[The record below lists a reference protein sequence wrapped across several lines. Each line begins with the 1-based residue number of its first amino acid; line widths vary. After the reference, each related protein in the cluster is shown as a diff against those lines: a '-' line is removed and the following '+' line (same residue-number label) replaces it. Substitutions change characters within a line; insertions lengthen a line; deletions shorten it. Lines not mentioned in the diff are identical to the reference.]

1 MTGDTPQESGHTS
14 GAESAE
20 IQNPDPNGLSG
31 YGAAAGEE
39 KTVVADSGT
48 ASVGPWWLGAARPA
62 GWFLSASGEAAPPET
77 PGTEPA
83 RADGAHPA
91 DAGASDSA
99 RTSGS
104 TGAPGSA
111 GPSGWTGGPQATGIF
126 KALGVTVS
134 AGLSEPP
141 NVPEPG
147 VPDLDEW
154 AGQAAA
160 DGWAGYSQAQEEPA
174 DWAGGDDVAAPYAV
188 ADSGPDD
195 GWYEDPQPT
204 RVHQIPQPWFWR
216 REPLPEP
223 WQSAPQ
229 PAPPQAGD
237 WYTPG
242 YDTQQ
247 DEQGY
252 GPPPAEPW
260 QETWQDEPAGEP
272 RGPAFGQPRAYA
284 TPLRE
289 PRFVPVVG
297 PTAALRGRAG
307 GPGFV
312 VPPGAVSGLYDPAQ
326 RSGWQLAAGVW
337 EESGISWDWESPVA
351 APLPEP
357 GWSEYGRSGPHSQSW
372 AADDYDRP
380 PRVSGPSFAGAPAFS
395 AAPAF
400 AGAANFAGAPT
411 FAEAPAAARSSAPP
425 LPDRWQDDEPPG
437 GLSESDELYRAWQGS
452 VREAARPR
460 MTGAGRRRAWQVV
473 RVGVP
478 AAVLVTVGAG
488 AVMMLTGKTNEML
501 ASRGSQSSPD
511 AGSSPAAFA
520 GYPGQHGTVTVN
532 SIAAAGAIRLAV
544 GTADGHPAIWRRAA
558 DGSWTLISASSP
570 AVSQRP
576 GMESLLSVAHGPAGW
591 IAVGSADSQGSQQ
604 PVVLTSADGAT
615 WQAVSSTAFT
625 APGISVMGV
634 TASQNGYVVV
644 GRQMINGRTFAAMW
658 WSGDLRNWT
667 GGSNGGLDGRLESSA
682 VYAVGATA
690 TGFVAAG
697 THGGCHTIWTSA
709 DGKNWSV
716 YDVPKPPGATNAVLQ
731 QVAVNGTRVVTA
743 GYLVDKAGDTP
754 VVVVSADGGKT
765 WRQIMLPAP
774 GGVGAVAAL
783 TAAGNGFVAAG
794 VAGPAGA
801 QHAVTWS
808 SPDGMTWSAATPVS
822 AGQITAL
829 SAMGAV
835 VSGAAQRGTGPSVVT
850 FPAP

>member
-20 IQNPDPNGLSG
+20 IQNPDPDDSPG
-31 YGAAAGEE
+31 YGTAAGEE

-48 ASVGPWWLGAARPA
+48 ASAWPPWLGAARPA

-83 RADGAHPA
+83 RADAAQSADLSPA
-91 DAGASDSA
+91 DQPGRAGASERA
-99 RTSGS
+99 GVF
-104 TGAPGSA
+104 APT
-111 GPSGWTGGPQATGIF
+111 GPSKLTG
-126 KALGVTVS
+126 
-134 AGLSEPP
+134 
-141 NVPEPG
+141 VPERDEPDPDGPG
-147 VPDLDEW
+147 QPS
-154 AGQAAA
+154 A
-160 DGWAGYSQAQEEPA
+160 DGWAEYSPARDEPA
-174 DWAGGDDVAAPYAV
+174 ERAGRDDAAAPYAV

-204 RVHQIPQPWFWR
+204 SVHQIPQRWSWQP
-216 REPLPEP
+216 EPLPEP
-223 WQSAPQ
+223 WQDAPRA
-229 PAPPQAGD
+229 APPRAGD
-237 WYTPG
+237 WYEPG
-242 YDTQQ
+242 CEARQ
-247 DEQGY
+247 DAQGY
-252 GPPPAEPW
+252 EP
-260 QETWQDEPAGEP
+260 QRAGTSQQAWQDEPAGEP
-272 RGPAFGQPRAYA
+272 RGPAFGQPRAYGM
-284 TPLRE
+284 PPRE

-297 PTAALRGRAG
+297 PTAALRGQAG

-312 VPPGAVSGLYDPAQ
+312 VPPGAVSGLYDPAR

-337 EESGISWDWESPVA
+337 GESGIGWEPPVA
-351 APLPEP
+351 EPLPGP
-357 GWSEYGRSGPHSQSW
+357 GWSEYGRSGGPHSQSL
-372 AADDYDRP
+372 AADDYRQDGEP
-380 PRVSGPSFAGAPAFS
+380 PRGGPGFAGAPAFS

-400 AGAANFAGAPT
+400 AGAANFAAAPT
-411 FAEAPAAARSSAPP
+411 FADAPAAAHPSAPP
-425 LPDRWQDDEPPG
+425 LPGQWRDDESKDGPG
-437 GLSESDELYRAWQGS
+437 EPDELYRAWQGS
-452 VREAARPR
+452 VRQAARAPRAPGPR
-460 MTGAGRRRAWQVV
+460 MTAAGRRRAWQVV

-488 AVMMLTGKTNEML
+488 ALMMLTGKTNEML
-501 ASRGSQSSPD
+501 ASRGSQTTPD
-511 AGSSPAAFA
+511 AGGSPAAFA
-520 GYPGQHGTVTVN
+520 GYPGQHGTVMVN
-532 SIAAAGAIRLAV
+532 SIAAAGGTRLAV
-544 GTADGHPAIWRRAA
+544 GAADGHPAIWRRAA
-558 DGSWTLISASSP
+558 DGSWTLISASSS

-576 GMESLLSVAHGPAGW
+576 GADSLLGVAHGPAGW
-591 IAVGSADSQGSQQ
+591 IAVGAADSQGSQQ

-615 WQAVSSTAFT
+615 WQAVNSTAFT

-634 TASQNGYVVV
+634 TASRSGYVVV
-644 GRQMINGRTFAAMW
+644 GKQVSNGRTFAAMW

-667 GGSNGGLDGRLESSA
+667 GGSNGGLDGRLKSSA

-716 YDVPKPPGATNAVLQ
+716 YDVPRPPGATDALLR

-743 GYLVDKAGDTP
+743 GYVVDKAGDAP

-765 WRQIMLPAP
+765 WRQILLSAP
-774 GGVGAVAAL
+774 GGAGAVAAL

-808 SPDGMTWSAATPVS
+808 SPDGITWSAATPVS

-829 SAMGAV
+829 SAVGST
-835 VSGAAQRGTGPSVVT
+835 VSGAAQRGAGPSVVT
-850 FPAP
+850 FAAP

>member
-1 MTGDTPQESGHTS
+1 MTGDTPQESGYTS

-20 IQNPDPNGLSG
+20 IQNPDPDDSPG
-31 YGAAAGEE
+31 YGTAAGEE

-48 ASVGPWWLGAARPA
+48 ASAWPPWLGAARPA
-62 GWFLSASGEAAPPET
+62 GWFLSASGEAAPPKT

-83 RADGAHPA
+83 RADAAQSADLSPDDPSPA
-91 DAGASDSA
+91 DQPGRAG
-99 RTSGS
+99 TSERAEVN
-104 TGAPGSA
+104 APT
-111 GPSGWTGGPQATGIF
+111 GPSTLTDVTGHG
-126 KALGVTVS
+126 
-134 AGLSEPP
+134 E
-141 NVPEPG
+141 
-147 VPDLDEW
+147 PDLGERAGQPSADGRAEHSPPQDEPAEW
-154 AGQAAA
+154 AGR
-160 DGWAGYSQAQEEPA
+160 
-174 DWAGGDDVAAPYAV
+174 DDAAAPYAV

-204 RVHQIPQPWFWR
+204 SVHQIPQRWSWQP
-216 REPLPEP
+216 EPLPEP
-223 WQSAPQ
+223 
-229 PAPPQAGD
+229 
-237 WYTPG
+237 
-242 YDTQQ
+242 
-247 DEQGY
+247 
-252 GPPPAEPW
+252 
-260 QETWQDEPAGEP
+260 WQDEPAGEP
-272 RGPAFGQPRAYA
+272 WGPASGQPRAYG
-284 TPLRE
+284 TPPRE
-289 PRFVPVVG
+289 PRFVPVIG
-297 PTAALRGRAG
+297 PTAALRGQAG

-312 VPPGAVSGLYDPAQ
+312 VPPGAVSGLYDPAR

-337 EESGISWDWESPVA
+337 GESGIGWEPPVA
-351 APLPEP
+351 EPLPGP
-357 GWSEYGRSGPHSQSW
+357 GWSEYGRSGEPHSQSL
-372 AADDYDRP
+372 AADDYRQDGEP
-380 PRVSGPSFAGAPAFS
+380 PRGGAGFAGAPAFS

-411 FAEAPAAARSSAPP
+411 FADAPAAAHPSAPP
-425 LPDRWQDDEPPG
+425 LPGQWRDDESQDGPG
-437 GLSESDELYRAWQGS
+437 EPDELYRAWQGS
-452 VREAARPR
+452 VRQAARAPGPR
-460 MTGAGRRRAWQVV
+460 MTAAGRRRAWQVV

-488 AVMMLTGKTNEML
+488 ALMMLTGKTNEML
-501 ASRGSQSSPD
+501 ASRGSQSTPG
-511 AGSSPAAFA
+511 AGGSPAAFA
-520 GYPGQHGTVTVN
+520 GYPGQHGTVMVN
-532 SIAAAGAIRLAV
+532 SIAAAGGTRLAV
-544 GTADGHPAIWRRAA
+544 GAADGHPAIWRRAA
-558 DGSWTLISASSP
+558 DGSWTLISASSS

-591 IAVGSADSQGSQQ
+591 IAVGAADFQGSQQ

-615 WQAVSSTAFT
+615 WQAVNSTAFT

-644 GRQMINGRTFAAMW
+644 GKQVSNGRTFAAMW

-667 GGSNGGLDGRLESSA
+667 GGSNGGLDGRLKSSA

-716 YDVPKPPGATNAVLQ
+716 YDVPRPPGATDALLQ

-743 GYLVDKAGDTP
+743 GYVVDQAGDAP

-765 WRQIMLPAP
+765 WRQILLSAP
-774 GGVGAVAAL
+774 GGVGAVSTL

-808 SPDGMTWSAATPVS
+808 SPDGITWSAATPVS

-829 SAMGAV
+829 SAVGAV
-835 VSGAAQRGTGPSVVT
+835 VSGAAQRGAEPSVVT
-850 FPAP
+850 FAAP

>member
-1 MTGDTPQESGHTS
+1 
-14 GAESAE
+14 
-20 IQNPDPNGLSG
+20 
-31 YGAAAGEE
+31 
-39 KTVVADSGT
+39 
-48 ASVGPWWLGAARPA
+48 
-62 GWFLSASGEAAPPET
+62 
-77 PGTEPA
+77 
-83 RADGAHPA
+83 
-91 DAGASDSA
+91 
-99 RTSGS
+99 
-104 TGAPGSA
+104 
-111 GPSGWTGGPQATGIF
+111 
-126 KALGVTVS
+126 
-134 AGLSEPP
+134 
-141 NVPEPG
+141 
-147 VPDLDEW
+147 
-154 AGQAAA
+154 
-160 DGWAGYSQAQEEPA
+160 
-174 DWAGGDDVAAPYAV
+174 V

-204 RVHQIPQPWFWR
+204 SAHQIPQRWSWQP
-216 REPLPEP
+216 EPLPEP
-223 WQSAPQ
+223 WQ
-229 PAPPQAGD
+229 
-237 WYTPG
+237 
-242 YDTQQ
+242 
-247 DEQGY
+247 
-252 GPPPAEPW
+252 
-260 QETWQDEPAGEP
+260 
-272 RGPAFGQPRAYA
+272 
-284 TPLRE
+284 E

-297 PTAALRGRAG
+297 PTAALLGQAG

-312 VPPGAVSGLYDPAQ
+312 VPPGAVSGLYDPAR

-337 EESGISWDWESPVA
+337 EESGISWEPPVA

-357 GWSEYGRSGPHSQSW
+357 GWSEYGRSGPRSESR
-372 AADDYDRP
+372 AADDCRQDDEP
-380 PRVSGPSFAGAPAFS
+380 PRSGPGFAGAPAFS

-411 FAEAPAAARSSAPP
+411 FADAPAAARAAGPGAAP
-425 LPDRWQDDEPPG
+425 LPGQWRDDEPRGGPG
-437 GLSESDELYRAWQGS
+437 EPDELYRAWQGS
-452 VREAARPR
+452 VRQAARAPGPR
-460 MTGAGRRRAWQVV
+460 MTAAGRRRAWQVV

-478 AAVLVTVGAG
+478 VAVLVTVGAG
-488 AVMMLTGKTNEML
+488 ALMMLTGKTNEML
-501 ASRGSQSSPD
+501 ASRGSQSAPD
-511 AGSSPAAFA
+511 AGGSPAAFA

-544 GTADGHPAIWRRAA
+544 GAADGHPAIWRRAA
-558 DGSWTLISASSP
+558 DGSWTLISASSS

-591 IAVGSADSQGSQQ
+591 IAVGAADSQGSQQ

-615 WQAVSSTAFT
+615 WQAVNSTAFT

-644 GRQMINGRTFAAMW
+644 GKQVSNGRTFAAMW

-667 GGSNGGLDGRLESSA
+667 GGSNGGLDGRLESSV

-716 YDVPKPPGATNAVLQ
+716 YDVPRPPGTTDALLQ

-743 GYLVDKAGDTP
+743 GYVVDKAGDAP

-765 WRQIMLPAP
+765 WRQILLSAP

-794 VAGPAGA
+794 MAGPAGA

-808 SPDGMTWSAATPVS
+808 SPDGITWSAATPVS

-829 SAMGAV
+829 SAVGAV
-835 VSGAAQRGTGPSVVT
+835 VSGAAQRGAEPSVVT
-850 FPAP
+850 FAAP

>member
-20 IQNPDPNGLSG
+20 IQNPDPDDSPG
-31 YGAAAGEE
+31 YGTAAGEE

-48 ASVGPWWLGAARPA
+48 ASAWPPWLGAAGPA

-83 RADGAHPA
+83 RADAAQSADPSPA
-91 DAGASDSA
+91 DQPGRAG
-99 RTSGS
+99 TSERAGVF
-104 TGAPGSA
+104 APT
-111 GPSGWTGGPQATGIF
+111 GPSKLTG
-126 KALGVTVS
+126 
-134 AGLSEPP
+134 
-141 NVPEPG
+141 VPERGEPDPDGPG
-147 VPDLDEW
+147 QPS
-154 AGQAAA
+154 A
-160 DGWAGYSQAQEEPA
+160 DGWAEYSPAQDEAVPA
-174 DWAGGDDVAAPYAV
+174 EWTGGDDAAAPYAV

-204 RVHQIPQPWFWR
+204 SVHQIPQRWSWQP
-216 REPLPEP
+216 EPLPEP
-223 WQSAPQ
+223 WQDAPRA
-229 PAPPQAGD
+229 APPQAGD
-237 WYTPG
+237 WYEPG
-242 YDTQQ
+242 YEARQ
-247 DEQGY
+247 DAQGY
-252 GPPPAEPW
+252 EP
-260 QETWQDEPAGEP
+260 QRAGTSQQAWQDEPAGEP
-272 RGPAFGQPRAYA
+272 RGPAFGQPRAYG
-284 TPLRE
+284 TPPRE

-297 PTAALRGRAG
+297 PTAALHGQAG

-312 VPPGAVSGLYDPAQ
+312 VPPGAVSGLYDPAR

-337 EESGISWDWESPVA
+337 GESGIGWEPPVA
-351 APLPEP
+351 EPLPGP
-357 GWSEYGRSGPHSQSW
+357 GWSEYGGSGGPHRQSL
-372 AADDYDRP
+372 AADDYRQDGEP
-380 PRVSGPSFAGAPAFS
+380 PRGGPGFAGAPAFS

-411 FAEAPAAARSSAPP
+411 FADAPAAAHPSAPP
-425 LPDRWQDDEPPG
+425 LPGQRRDDESQD
-437 GLSESDELYRAWQGS
+437 GLGEPDELYRAWQGS
-452 VREAARPR
+452 VRQAARAPGAPGPR
-460 MTGAGRRRAWQVV
+460 MTAAGRRRAWQVV

-478 AAVLVTVGAG
+478 AAVLVTVGAV
-488 AVMMLTGKTNEML
+488 ALMMLTGKTNEML
-501 ASRGSQSSPD
+501 ASRGSQSAPD
-511 AGSSPAAFA
+511 AGGSPAAFA
-520 GYPGQHGTVTVN
+520 GYPGQHGTVMVN
-532 SIAAAGAIRLAV
+532 SIAAAGGIRLAV
-544 GTADGHPAIWRRAA
+544 GAADGHPAIWRRAA
-558 DGSWTLISASSP
+558 DGSWTLISASSS

-576 GMESLLSVAHGPAGW
+576 GIDSLLGVAHGPAGW
-591 IAVGSADSQGSQQ
+591 IAVGAADSQGSQQ

-615 WQAVSSTAFT
+615 WQAVNSTAFT

-634 TASQNGYVVV
+634 TASRSGYVVV
-644 GRQMINGRTFAAMW
+644 GKQVSNGRTFAAMW

-716 YDVPKPPGATNAVLQ
+716 YDVPRPPGATDALLQ

-743 GYLVDKAGDTP
+743 GYVVDKAGDAP

-765 WRQIMLPAP
+765 WRQILLTAP
-774 GGVGAVAAL
+774 GGVGAVSTL

-794 VAGPAGA
+794 VTGPAGA

-808 SPDGMTWSAATPVS
+808 SPDGITWSAATPVS

-829 SAMGAV
+829 SAVGST
-835 VSGAAQRGTGPSVVT
+835 VSGTAQRGAEPSVVT
-850 FPAP
+850 FAAP

>member
-20 IQNPDPNGLSG
+20 IQNPDPDDSPG
-31 YGAAAGEE
+31 YDTAAGEE

-48 ASVGPWWLGAARPA
+48 ASAWPPWLGAAGPA

-83 RADGAHPA
+83 RADAAQSADPSPA
-91 DAGASDSA
+91 DQPGRAG
-99 RTSGS
+99 TSERAGVF
-104 TGAPGSA
+104 APT
-111 GPSGWTGGPQATGIF
+111 GPSKLTGVPERDEPDPDGTGQPSADGQAEHSPAQDEAVPAEWTGG
-126 KALGVTVS
+126 
-134 AGLSEPP
+134 
-141 NVPEPG
+141 
-147 VPDLDEW
+147 
-154 AGQAAA
+154 
-160 DGWAGYSQAQEEPA
+160 
-174 DWAGGDDVAAPYAV
+174 DDAAAPYAV

-204 RVHQIPQPWFWR
+204 SVHQIPQR
-216 REPLPEP
+216 RSWQPEPLAEPLAEP
-223 WQSAPQ
+223 WQDAPRA
-229 PAPPQAGD
+229 APPQAGD
-237 WYTPG
+237 WYEPG
-242 YDTQQ
+242 YEARQ

-252 GPPPAEPW
+252 EP
-260 QETWQDEPAGEP
+260 QRAGTSQQAWQDEPAGEP
-272 RGPAFGQPRAYA
+272 RGPAFGQPRAYG
-284 TPLRE
+284 PPPRE

-297 PTAALRGRAG
+297 PTAALHGQAG

-312 VPPGAVSGLYDPAQ
+312 VPPGAVSGLYDPAR

-337 EESGISWDWESPVA
+337 DGSGIGWEPPVA
-351 APLPEP
+351 EPLPGP
-357 GWSEYGRSGPHSQSW
+357 GWSEYGGSGGQHRQSL
-372 AADDYDRP
+372 AADDYGQDGEP
-380 PRVSGPSFAGAPAFS
+380 PRGGPGFAGAPAFS

-411 FAEAPAAARSSAPP
+411 FADAPAAAHPSAPP
-425 LPDRWQDDEPPG
+425 LPGQRRDDESQDSLGEP
-437 GLSESDELYRAWQGS
+437 DELYRAWQGS
-452 VREAARPR
+452 VRQASRAPGAPGAPGPR
-460 MTGAGRRRAWQVV
+460 MTAAGRRRAWQVV

-478 AAVLVTVGAG
+478 AAVLVTVGAV
-488 AVMMLTGKTNEML
+488 ALMMLTGKTNEML
-501 ASRGSQSSPD
+501 ASRGSQSAQSAQSAPD
-511 AGSSPAAFA
+511 AGGSPAAFA
-520 GYPGQHGTVTVN
+520 GYPGQHGTVMVN
-532 SIAAAGAIRLAV
+532 SIAAAGGIRLAV
-544 GTADGHPAIWRRAA
+544 GAADGHPAIWRRAA
-558 DGSWTLISASSP
+558 DGSWTLISASSS

-576 GMESLLSVAHGPAGW
+576 GTDSLLSVAHGPAGW
-591 IAVGSADSQGSQQ
+591 IAVGAADSQGSQQ

-615 WQAVSSTAFT
+615 WQAVNSTAFT

-634 TASQNGYVVV
+634 TAGRSGYVVV
-644 GRQMINGRTFAAMW
+644 GKQVSNGRTFAAMW
-658 WSGDLRNWT
+658 WSADLRNWT

-716 YDVPKPPGATNAVLQ
+716 YDVPRPPGATDALLQ

-743 GYLVDKAGDTP
+743 GYVVDKAGDAP

-765 WRQIMLPAP
+765 WKQILLTAP
-774 GGVGAVAAL
+774 GGVGAVSTL

-794 VAGPAGA
+794 VTGPAGA

-808 SPDGMTWSAATPVS
+808 SPDGITWSAATPVS

-829 SAMGAV
+829 SAVGST
-835 VSGAAQRGTGPSVVT
+835 VSGTAQRGAEPSVVT
-850 FPAP
+850 FAAP

>member
-20 IQNPDPNGLSG
+20 IQNPDPDGSSG
-31 YGAAAGEE
+31 YGTATGEE

-48 ASVGPWWLGAARPA
+48 ASVWPSWLGAARPA

-77 PGTEPA
+77 TGTEPA
-83 RADGAHPA
+83 RADAAHPA
-91 DAGASDSA
+91 DASPADQ
-99 RTSGS
+99 
-104 TGAPGSA
+104 PGWA
-111 GPSGWTGGPQATGIF
+111 GPSEPADVTAHAPAGP
-126 KALGVTVS
+126 
-134 AGLSEPP
+134 SEPAE
-141 NVPEPG
+141 VPARDE
-147 VPDLDEW
+147 PDLDER
-154 AGQAAA
+154 AGQASAV
-160 DGWAGYSQAQEEPA
+160 GWAGYSPAQDETAEWA
-174 DWAGGDDVAAPYAV
+174 DRDDVAAPYAV

-204 RVHQIPQPWFWR
+204 AVHQIPPPWFWR
-216 REPLPEP
+216 PE
-223 WQSAPQ
+223 
-229 PAPPQAGD
+229 PPQAGD
-237 WYTPG
+237 GYEPG
-242 YDTQQ
+242 YGDRQ
-247 DEQGY
+247 DPRGY
-252 GPPPAEPW
+252 GPPP
-260 QETWQDEPAGEP
+260 
-272 RGPAFGQPRAYA
+272 
-284 TPLRE
+284 RE

-312 VPPGAVSGLYDPAQ
+312 VPPGAVSGLYDPAR
-326 RSGWQLAAGVW
+326 RSGWQLASGVW
-337 EESGISWDWESPVA
+337 EESGISWDWEPPVA

-357 GWSEYGRSGPHSQSW
+357 GWSDYERGGPDSQYW
-372 AADDYDRP
+372 AADEYDRP

-411 FAEAPAAARSSAPP
+411 FADAPAAARPSAPP
-425 LPDRWQDDEPPG
+425 LPDRWQDDEPQG
-437 GLSESDELYRAWQGS
+437 GLGESDELYRAWQGS
-452 VREAARPR
+452 VREAARGPGPR
-460 MTGAGRRRAWQVV
+460 MTATGRRRAWQVV

-488 AVMMLTGKTNEML
+488 ALMMLTGKTNEML
-501 ASRGSQSSPD
+501 ASRGSQSYPD
-511 AGSSPAAFA
+511 AGASPAAFA

-532 SIAAAGAIRLAV
+532 SIAAAGAVRLAV
-544 GTADGHPAIWRRAA
+544 GVADGHPAIWRRAA

-570 AVSQRP
+570 ATSQRP

-591 IAVGSADSQGSQQ
+591 IAVGTADSHGSQQ

-625 APGISVMGV
+625 TPGISVMAV
-634 TASQNGYVVV
+634 AASQNGYVVV
-644 GRQMINGRTFAAMW
+644 GRQMSNGRTFAAMW

-697 THGGCHTIWTSA
+697 THGGSHTIWTSA

-716 YDVPKPPGATNAVLQ
+716 YDVPMPAGVTAALLQ

-743 GYLVDKAGDTP
+743 GYLVDKAGDAP

-765 WRQIMLPAP
+765 WRQIMLSAP
-774 GGVGAVAAL
+774 GGIGAVSTL

-794 VAGPAGA
+794 VAGPAGD

-829 SAMGAV
+829 SAVGAV
-835 VSGAAQRGTGPSVVT
+835 VSGAAQLGAEPSVVT
-850 FPAP
+850 FAAP

>member
-20 IQNPDPNGLSG
+20 IQNPDPDDSPG
-31 YGAAAGEE
+31 YDTAAGEE

-48 ASVGPWWLGAARPA
+48 ASAWPPWLGAAGPA

-83 RADGAHPA
+83 RADAAQSADPSPA
-91 DAGASDSA
+91 DQPGRAG
-99 RTSGS
+99 TSERAGVF
-104 TGAPGSA
+104 APT
-111 GPSGWTGGPQATGIF
+111 GPSKLTG
-126 KALGVTVS
+126 
-134 AGLSEPP
+134 
-141 NVPEPG
+141 VPERGEPDPDERPG
-147 VPDLDEW
+147 QPS
-154 AGQAAA
+154 A
-160 DGWAGYSQAQEEPA
+160 DGWAEYSPAQDEAVPA
-174 DWAGGDDVAAPYAV
+174 EWTGGDDAAAPYAV

-204 RVHQIPQPWFWR
+204 SVHQIPQRWSWQP
-216 REPLPEP
+216 EPLAEPLAEP
-223 WQSAPQ
+223 WQDAPRA
-229 PAPPQAGD
+229 APPQAGD
-237 WYTPG
+237 WYEPG
-242 YDTQQ
+242 YEARQ
-247 DEQGY
+247 DERGY
-252 GPPPAEPW
+252 EP
-260 QETWQDEPAGEP
+260 QRAGTSQQTWQDEPAGEP
-272 RGPAFGQPRAYA
+272 RGPAFGQPRAYG
-284 TPLRE
+284 TPPRE

-297 PTAALRGRAG
+297 PTAALHGQAG

-312 VPPGAVSGLYDPAQ
+312 VPPGAVSGLYDPAR

-337 EESGISWDWESPVA
+337 DESGIGWEPPVA
-351 APLPEP
+351 EPLPGP
-357 GWSEYGRSGPHSQSW
+357 GWSEYGGSGGPHRQSL
-372 AADDYDRP
+372 AADDYRQDGEP
-380 PRVSGPSFAGAPAFS
+380 PRGGPGFAGAPAFS

-411 FAEAPAAARSSAPP
+411 FADAPAAAHPSAPP
-425 LPDRWQDDEPPG
+425 LPGQWRDDESQDGPG
-437 GLSESDELYRAWQGS
+437 EPDELYRAWQGS
-452 VREAARPR
+452 VRQAARAPRAPGAPGPR
-460 MTGAGRRRAWQVV
+460 MTAAGRRRAWQVV

-478 AAVLVTVGAG
+478 AAVLVTVGAV
-488 AVMMLTGKTNEML
+488 ALMMLTGKTNEML
-501 ASRGSQSSPD
+501 ASRGSQSAPD
-511 AGSSPAAFA
+511 AGGSPAAFA
-520 GYPGQHGTVTVN
+520 GYPGQHGTVMVN
-532 SIAAAGAIRLAV
+532 SIAAAGGIRLAV
-544 GTADGHPAIWRRAA
+544 GAADGHPAIWRRAA
-558 DGSWTLISASSP
+558 DGSWTLISASSS

-576 GMESLLSVAHGPAGW
+576 GTDSLLSVAHGPAGW
-591 IAVGSADSQGSQQ
+591 IAVGAADSQGSQQ

-615 WQAVSSTAFT
+615 WQAVNSTAFT

-634 TASQNGYVVV
+634 TAGRSGYVVV
-644 GRQMINGRTFAAMW
+644 GKQVSNGRTFAAMW

-716 YDVPKPPGATNAVLQ
+716 YDVPKPPGATDALLQ

-743 GYLVDKAGDTP
+743 GYVVDKAGDAP

-765 WRQIMLPAP
+765 WRQILLTAP
-774 GGVGAVAAL
+774 GGVGAVSTL

-794 VAGPAGA
+794 VTGPAGA

-808 SPDGMTWSAATPVS
+808 SPDGITWSAATPVS

-829 SAMGAV
+829 SAVGAV
-835 VSGAAQRGTGPSVVT
+835 VSGAAQRGAEPSVVT
-850 FPAP
+850 FAAP

>member
-20 IQNPDPNGLSG
+20 IQNPDPDDSPG
-31 YGAAAGEE
+31 YGTAAREE

-48 ASVGPWWLGAARPA
+48 ASAWPPWLGAARPA

-83 RADGAHPA
+83 RADAAQSADPSPA
-91 DAGASDSA
+91 DQPGRAG
-99 RTSGS
+99 TSERAGVF
-104 TGAPGSA
+104 APT
-111 GPSGWTGGPQATGIF
+111 GPSKLTG
-126 KALGVTVS
+126 
-134 AGLSEPP
+134 
-141 NVPEPG
+141 VPERDE
-147 VPDLDEW
+147 PDPDGT
-154 AGQAAA
+154 GQPSA
-160 DGWAGYSQAQEEPA
+160 DGWAEYSPAQDEAVPA
-174 DWAGGDDVAAPYAV
+174 EWTGGDDAAAPYAV

-204 RVHQIPQPWFWR
+204 SVHQIPQR
-216 REPLPEP
+216 RSWQPEPLPEP
-223 WQSAPQ
+223 WQDAPRA
-229 PAPPQAGD
+229 APPQPGD
-237 WYTPG
+237 WYEPG
-242 YDTQQ
+242 YEARQDAQEYEPQRAGTSQQ
-247 DEQGY
+247 
-252 GPPPAEPW
+252 AW
-260 QETWQDEPAGEP
+260 QYEPAGQP
-272 RGPAFGQPRAYA
+272 RGPAFGQPRAYG
-284 TPLRE
+284 TPPRE

-297 PTAALRGRAG
+297 PTAALHGQAG

-312 VPPGAVSGLYDPAQ
+312 VPPGAVSGLYDPAR

-337 EESGISWDWESPVA
+337 DESGVGWEPPVA
-351 APLPEP
+351 EPLPGP
-357 GWSEYGRSGPHSQSW
+357 GWSEYGGSGGQHRQSLT
-372 AADDYDRP
+372 ADDYRQDGEP
-380 PRVSGPSFAGAPAFS
+380 PRGGPGFAGAPAFS

-411 FAEAPAAARSSAPP
+411 FADAPAAARPSAPP
-425 LPDRWQDDEPPG
+425 LPGQRRDDESQD
-437 GLSESDELYRAWQGS
+437 GLSEPDELYRAWQGS
-452 VREAARPR
+452 VRQAARSPRAPGVPGPR
-460 MTGAGRRRAWQVV
+460 MTAAGRRRAWQVV

-478 AAVLVTVGAG
+478 AVVLVTVGAG
-488 AVMMLTGKTNEML
+488 ALMMLTGKTNEML
-501 ASRGSQSSPD
+501 ASRGSQSAPD
-511 AGSSPAAFA
+511 AGGSPAAFA
-520 GYPGQHGTVTVN
+520 GYPGQHGTVMVN
-532 SIAAAGAIRLAV
+532 SIAAAGGIRLAV
-544 GTADGHPAIWRRAA
+544 GAADGHPAIWRRAA
-558 DGSWTLISASSP
+558 DGSWTLLSSSS

-576 GMESLLSVAHGPAGW
+576 GTDSLLGVAHGPAGW
-591 IAVGSADSQGSQQ
+591 IAVGAADSQGRQQ

-615 WQAVSSTAFT
+615 WQAVNSTAFT

-644 GRQMINGRTFAAMW
+644 GKQVSNGRTFAAMW

-667 GGSNGGLDGRLESSA
+667 GGSNGGLDGRLKSSA

-716 YDVPKPPGATNAVLQ
+716 YDVPRPPGATDALLQ

-743 GYLVDKAGDTP
+743 GYVVDKAGDAP

-765 WRQIMLPAP
+765 WRQILLTAP
-774 GGVGAVAAL
+774 DGVGAVSTL

-794 VAGPAGA
+794 VTGPAGA

-808 SPDGMTWSAATPVS
+808 SPDGITWSAATPVS

-829 SAMGAV
+829 SAVGAV
-835 VSGAAQRGTGPSVVT
+835 VSGTAQRGAEPSVVT
-850 FPAP
+850 FAAP